1 MELWIHG
8 PCLNS
13 IWTVTSSEIFL
24 TSCQVQHFQSDCV
37 KRSHTSCLPV
47 ERQPLDPV
55 TEHHPRCHQQ
65 LCKEQRLDA
74 FVLVLLELNPWSG
87 QQLNGV
93 LCIHIFSGEKHVSHC
108 YYLYSFHNW
117 FANKGEQISQLQI
130 KRTTF
135 KSVLFCASFTVLK
148 VHRTKCMKY
157 TPWDA
162 TRVAEAQ
169 KSSYVRLN
177 LKLNCHVDVPGGYSP
192 CSFMNVRP
200 SWIILSKSTLQRS
213 NWYW

>member
-24 TSCQVQHFQSDCV
+24 TSCQMQHFQPDCV
-37 KRSHTSCLPV
+37 KRSYTNCLPV

-55 TEHHPRCHQQ
+55 TEHHPWCHQQ
-65 LCKEQRLDA
+65 LCKEQRLNA

-117 FANKGEQISQLQI
+117 FGNKGEQISQLQI
-130 KRTTF
+130 KMTTF
-135 KSVLFCASFTVLK
+135 KSVLPFVLCTFHSFKGAQNQMHEIHALGCHTSDRSTEVILREVKLK
-148 VHRTKCMKY
+148 IELPCRCSRRVFPLFVHERET
-157 TPWDA
+157 
-162 TRVAEAQ
+162 
-169 KSSYVRLN
+169 
-177 LKLNCHVDVPGGYSP
+177 
-192 CSFMNVRP
+192 
-200 SWIILSKSTLQRS
+200 
-213 NWYW
+213 